1 MIESILESTKRML
14 GIPKEDKDFD
24 DELILHIN
32 GAFTKL
38 DQLGIGKRETPF
50 YITGDAE
57 TWGDYTPPNQGY
69 ADVTRF
75 VYLTVRMLFDPPT
88 IGTVSA
94 SFAEQLKEIE
104 WRLSERREENKE
116 NYDTL

>member
-1 MIESILESTKRML
+1 MIDSILESVKRML

-24 DELILHIN
+24 EELILHIN
-32 GAFTKL
+32 GAFSKL

-50 YITGDAE
+50 HITGDE
-57 TWGDYTPPNQGY
+57 EKWSSYTPPNQGY
-69 ADVTRF
+69 SDSVRF

-88 IGTVSA
+88 IGSVSS

-104 WRLSERREENKE
+104 WRLSERREENRE
-116 NYDTL
+116 SYDFI